1 MNSQLA
7 YKILELES
15 GAEYD
20 KIRRQYKM
28 LALKYHPDKNIGNPE
43 SASKK
48 YQEIKEA
55 HDFLCG
61 MGEASFTAKKGNT
74 YIRTAS
80 DFFEM
85 IYNDEQFQRRI
96 FHPLLMRVVSS
107 CEEKAVSM
115 FRKMD
120 KSKAKKLYNVL
131 LIYRDTLHL
140 SDDILGKIE
149 GVIDNV
155 DTDAAN
161 TDGLDTD
168 NGAGG
173 AEGAD
178 TDGLDTDAA
187 NTDGLDTD
195 NGLDINGLDTDNI
208 YVNNCTY
215 TNEDVNDNAEILGV
229 DIDKDINHE
238 GVDTDIIILNPDLD
252 DLLNQ
257 SVYKLKQKDG
267 SILIV
272 PLWHRELEY
281 YGGILNCSPLLP
293 SNIWLDDF
301 NNIHCML
308 RFRPCDLLNQDHKEI
323 CVGSKTVFLSV
334 NKLKWVSRQIL
345 QLDGLGIP
353 VPNEADI
360 FNVSQLSH
368 IYAHVEII

>member
-1 MNSQLA
+1 MMNSQLA

-28 LALKYHPDKNIGNPE
+28 LALKYHPDKNIGNPD

-61 MGEASFTAKKGNT
+61 MGEASFTAKKENT

-96 FHPLLMRVVSS
+96 FHPLLMRIVSS

-115 FRKMD
+115 FCKMD

-140 SDDILGKIE
+140 SDDILGKIG
-149 GVIDNV
+149 GVID
-155 DTDAAN
+155 
-161 TDGLDTD
+161 
-168 NGAGG
+168 GAGG

-178 TDGLDTDAA
+178 TVNTSA
-187 NTDGLDTD
+187 NNCTYMDEDDNYAETFGTGGADTDGLDTD
-195 NGLDINGLDTDNI
+195 GLDSDNAS
-208 YVNNCTY
+208 VNNYTY
-215 TNEDVNDNAEILGV
+215 TDEDDNCVNSDSTGGA
-229 DIDKDINHE
+229 
-238 GVDTDIIILNPDLD
+238 DTDIIVLNPDLD

-267 SILIV
+267 TKLIV

-308 RFRPCDLLNQDHKEI
+308 SFKASDLLNQDHKEI
-323 CVGSKTVFLSV
+323 CVGSKTVFLNV